1 MNEKRGHWY
10 LLTGILLGVIVG
22 LVIAQFIT
30 PPISGYIS
38 PSELS
43 SQYRSEYRLMIARAY
58 LANNDLVRTNARLDL
73 LQEVDVIRIL
83 EEQAQRAASS
93 PEGEGD
99 AQSLAK
105 LAADL
110 RQDQ

>member
-10 LLTGILLGVIVG
+10 LLTGVLLGVVVG

-30 PPISGYIS
+30 PPASGDIT

-43 SQYRSEYRLMIARAY
+43 SQYKSEYRLMVARAY
-58 LANNDLVRTNARLDL
+58 LANNDLVRAKARLDL
-73 LQEVDVIRIL
+73 LQEGDMVRML
-83 EEQAQRAASS
+83 EEQAQRVVSS
-93 PEGEGD
+93 PEGESD

-110 RQDQ
+110 RQGQ